1 MTDCGILVRPQRASG
16 WVPAGSGFALAEGV
30 VITANHVVRDQPAA
44 DVLVQTPAGIEL
56 PVAVVT
62 GDPLIDVAVLRLPSA
77 PPSSWRPGRAG
88 PGVRWIVTSRP
99 RSNDPQLTGSVAALD
114 RLIVNKSG
122 HEVAVF
128 QLTVDQP
135 LEEFKGYSGSAV
147 RLESA
152 PATVVGVLC
161 EQVPSRLM
169 SGRSEKRPATNV
181 LYAVPMTR
189 VAQRFDLNPI
199 STLPATTFDGV
210 RSLLNEGRPADADR
224 VLQHLP
230 NDCRQTADFWY
241 WKARVALTNH
251 NLTVALAYADKGLTH
266 DNGHAPTITVKIK
279 ILLLQNT
286 PESRVYARQLT
297 VASGKLHGSLD
308 AWIECLR
315 RAGLLADGLRTPTE
329 LDRACPFP
337 DDII

>member
-1 MTDCGILVRPQRASG
+1 VTDCGILVRSQRASG

-30 VITANHVVRDQPAA
+30 VVTANHVVRDQPAI

-62 GDPLIDVAVLRLPSA
+62 GDPVIDVAVLRLPSA
-77 PPSSWRPGRAG
+77 PPSSWQTGRAG
-88 PGVRWIVTSRP
+88 LGVRWTVTSRP
-99 RSNDPQLTGSVAALD
+99 RGNDPQLTGSVAALD
-114 RLIVNKSG
+114 RLIVNKGG
-122 HEVAVF
+122 HEVVVL

-152 PATVVGVLC
+152 ATTILGVLC
-161 EQVPSRLM
+161 EQVRSRLV

-181 LYAVPMTR
+181 LYAVPMTC
-189 VAQRFDLNPI
+189 VAQRFGLNPV

-210 RSLLNEGRPADADR
+210 RSLLDEGRVADADR

-230 NDCRQTADFWY
+230 NNCRQTADFWY

-251 NLTVALAYADKGLTH
+251 NLTVALAYADKGLAH
-266 DNGHAPTITVKIK
+266 DNGHAPTIAIKIK
-279 ILLLQNT
+279 SLLLRNT
-286 PESRVYARQLT
+286 PESRAHARQLT
-297 VASGKLHGSLD
+297 VAYRKLHESLD
-308 AWIECLR
+308 AWFECLQG
-315 RAGLLADGLRTPTE
+315 AGLFDDGLRTPTE
-329 LDRACPFP
+329 LDRACLFS
-337 DDII
+337 DDTI